1 MKKSILAIACAL
13 FLGQNMFAQG
23 NAQEIVYV
31 EDAAQGVLVNK
42 MHDNWFLG
50 VEGGVSYS
58 YFRGID
64 NLPGKDRFSP
74 AASIVFGKWFSP
86 VFGLRANVDWFQAK
100 AIGDAKSNNFGFAG
114 DAMFNLTNWICGYR
128 PGRVYNISLY
138 AGAGV
143 YFPFRKNEAGDWK
156 RDDTTIGGRVGLLNT
171 FNVAQN
177 WQLLLDLRIIG
188 YDRGIVA
195 PSTNSYIPQALIGVS
210 YCFNKA
216 SWSAPIVP
224 IIPEPENC
232 DALRARLQTADAR
245 VADLEAQLK
254 ACLERP
260 VQTVVEAPKAPL
272 ATIYFPINSY
282 RLNRSDINVLGA
294 IANIM
299 KSNPNQKYV
308 LTGYADN
315 YTGTDAFNA
324 RLRQNRANSV
334 QKQLIR
340 KGVDAAQLEA
350 TTNAKNLCD
359 LGEKYVALDRC
370 VTIEEAK

>member
-13 FLGQNMFAQG
+13 FLGQSMFAQG
-23 NAQEIVYV
+23 NQEVTYV
-31 EDAAQGVLVNK
+31 EDPAQGVLVNK
-42 MHDNWFLG
+42 MHDNWFIGL
-50 VEGGVSYS
+50 EGGVNYT
-58 YFRGID
+58 YLRGAD
-64 NLPGKDRFSP
+64 NLKSKDRFSP

-86 VFGLRANVDWFQAK
+86 VFGLRGNLDWYQAK
-100 AIGDAKSNNFGFAG
+100 ALVDEKGNNFGIAG
-114 DAMFNLTNWICGYR
+114 DLMVNLTNWWCGYR

-143 YFPFRKNEAGDWK
+143 YFPFLKNDAGDWK
-156 RDDTTIGGRVGLLNT
+156 RDDTFIGGRVGLLNT
-171 FNVAQN
+171 FNVAEN
-177 WQLLLDLRIIG
+177 WQLLIDLRIIVA
-188 YDRGIVA
+188 DKGIVVPA
-195 PSTNSYIPQALIGVS
+195 SNTYMPQALIGFN

-216 SWSAPIVP
+216 RWTAPVVP
-224 IIPEPENC
+224 VYPEPENC

-245 VADLEAQLK
+245 IADLEAQLK

-260 VQTVVEAPKAPL
+260 VQTVVEGPKAPL

-334 QKQLIR
+334 QKQLVR
-340 KGVDAAQLEA
+340 AGVNATQLEA